1 MQLPCLIS
9 STVLYAYTQRLKV
22 NMRFRKE
29 TPNSKVL
36 DPFGSKMRDDEEGLG
51 WGKVT
56 SDMLRK
62 TSQNLTTRTPHFQL
76 GTHCLSN
83 VHLGTVTFGHDRT
96 DLICWIDKADP
107 SPKRCLKKMPRTFT
121 LSLRS
126 CPNKN
131 TSKQREE
138 SGSYVLSRKGRQ
150 LHFFC
155 QQALSL

>member
-62 TSQNLTTRTPHFQL
+62 TSQNLTTRTPHF
-76 GTHCLSN
+76 THCLSN

-107 SPKRCLKKMPRTFT
+107 SPKRCLEHSPCRFDHVRIKTRPKNAKNVAVTF
-121 LSLRS
+121 
-126 CPNKN
+126 CH
-131 TSKQREE
+131 
-138 SGSYVLSRKGRQ
+138 GRAGNWQ
-150 LHFFC
+150 LHFFVSKLFL
-155 QQALSL
+155 LSYI